1 MNTMKSHCFDRKP
14 VLHYL
19 LVLFMLL
26 STNLHGRTY
35 TVSTENKLNEA
46 ISDATGGDMEDTIIF
61 AADIV
66 LNEPLWQI
74 LMGDETLTIEGNGH
88 TLSRNPTAPT
98 FRILAVVG
106 GTVTINNLTIT
117 GGHSDSYSG
126 IIVDG
131 GGISNQSSMLTLNN
145 CTISGNKA
153 QGNGGG
159 ISNRLGVFGQSSSV
173 TLNNCTISGNT
184 ALGNTAN
191 GGNGAGVFNESG
203 EMKLNNCTVSNN
215 SAERHGGGIYHYGGT
230 LTLIR
235 SIVSGNSAHG
245 GEYQTHEGD
254 ELYQWGGVINADAY
268 NVLGHSWLR
277 NDQAFWDFTPGATDK
292 NCTQGG
298 ADSIEL
304 EFILSAL
311 ADNGGPTLTHALGEW
326 SPAVNI
332 APAVTDGDN
341 PTPSTDQ
348 RGIARPQGSKVD
360 AGAYEYVCDPSM
372 TVSLTT
378 LDFAAAGESLALTV
392 SSNVVWT
399 ATNAPDWLTITPISG
414 IGNGTVTV
422 TASGNTG
429 LARSGSITFSANGVD
444 DAHVNIS
451 QASGVVPPSVSTF
464 AAAGIG
470 LEEAT
475 LGGNVSA
482 DGGAEVT
489 ERGVVFSSID
499 STPTIGE
506 SGVTQV
512 DIGIGI
518 GDFSQTV
525 FGLTPGTT
533 YHVRA
538 YASNGAETGYGDAME
553 FSTLARHFSANE
565 TALNL
570 DSGLVFA
577 QIVVSANLEWTAES
591 SDDSWL
597 TVSPTSGSGDGTLTV
612 TASANTGLARSG
624 SITFS
629 ATGVPPVTVTVTQAA
644 GAVPP
649 NMAPRLQIIGN
660 KTVKAGQSITFQI
673 IADDEEDNVLQYSAA
688 NP

>member
-46 ISDATGGDMEDTIIF
+46 ISDATGGDMEDTIVF

-98 FRILAVVG
+98 FRILAVVS

-126 IIVDG
+126 TIVDG

-145 CTISGNKA
+145 CTISGNTA

-184 ALGNTAN
+184 ALGNTVD

-215 SAERHGGGIYHYGGT
+215 SAERHGGGVYHYGGT

-235 SIVSGNSAHG
+235 SIVSGNSTYG
-245 GEYQTHEGD
+245 DEDYEGD
-254 ELYQWGGVINADAY
+254 ELYQNGGVINADAY

-277 NDQAFWDFTPGATDK
+277 NDQAFEGFSSGDTDITCTWDGD
-292 NCTQGG
+292 
-298 ADSIEL
+298 DSIEL
-304 EFILSAL
+304 EFILSPL
-311 ADNGGPTLTHALGEW
+311 ADNGGLTLTHALGEW
-326 SPAVNI
+326 SPAVDI

-341 PTPSTDQ
+341 PTPSKDQ

-360 AGAYEYVCDPSM
+360 AGAYEYVSDPSM
-372 TVSLTT
+372 SVDLTSLDFSEAGGTQDIALTANVSWTAAVDDGSIPWLSLSHSSGTGDATVSVS
-378 LDFAAAGESLALTV
+378 AAANTGPARS
-392 SSNVVWT
+392 
-399 ATNAPDWLTITPISG
+399 
-414 IGNGTVTV
+414 GTVTF
-422 TASGNTG
+422 SSTG
-429 LARSGSITFSANGVD
+429 LD
-444 DAHVNIS
+444 
-451 QASGVVPPSVSTF
+451 SV
-464 AAAGIG
+464 AVA
-470 LEEAT
+470 
-475 LGGNVSA
+475 
-482 DGGAEVT
+482 
-489 ERGVVFSSID
+489 
-499 STPTIGE
+499 
-506 SGVTQV
+506 
-512 DIGIGI
+512 
-518 GDFSQTV
+518 
-525 FGLTPGTT
+525 
-533 YHVRA
+533 
-538 YASNGAETGYGDAME
+538 
-553 FSTLARHFSANE
+553 
-565 TALNL
+565 
-570 DSGLVFA
+570 
-577 QIVVSANLEWTAES
+577 
-591 SDDSWL
+591 
-597 TVSPTSGSGDGTLTV
+597 
-612 TASANTGLARSG
+612 
-624 SITFS
+624 
-629 ATGVPPVTVTVTQAA
+629 VTQAA
-644 GAVPP
+644 AP
-649 NMAPRLQIIGN
+649 NTAPRFQIIGN
-660 KTVKAGQSITFQI
+660 KTVKAGQSITFQV